1 MRDVFYPDRYWHP
14 FIALIK
20 SRFVL
25 LIVIAKKQKTKNNN
39 SVSGIFPGMLRSF
52 LCVSLLCKTLRSWC
66 VELIGCREEFSEGQ
80 IDLNLIS
87 QAYVVCRHETFFK
100 TFSRTVLCSSFA
112 EHRYFGTIVF
122 LFLTLYQI
130 FQCVCP
136 CSICQVK
143 KTFMKLFNSD
153 ISAFAVVI
161 PTY

>member
-1 MRDVFYPDRYWHP
+1 MQ
-14 FIALIK
+14 K
-20 SRFVL
+20 N
-25 LIVIAKKQKTKNNN
+25 KKQKTTILFL
-39 SVSGIFPGMLRSF
+39 VSFQGCWEVSF
-52 LCVSLLCKTLRSWC
+52 VCHCYVRLLRSWC